1 MIKYHGDII
10 ISGQEELEKLEFLF
24 WHNYHSA
31 HSNLEWKRGGIWRR
45 FTIGLTA
52 SKATTNSFT
61 CKGQRWSRVLRRGW
75 SVGTGKEAKL
85 LRNHSQLWVLPSHQ
99 CFSIPGFLST
109 PPRCLCFW
117 IPGCF
122 CFLTPP
128 CCLCFSI
135 PGCFCFSTL
144 QCCGCLCTS
153 TTSPWFFVGSQGL
166 HIRPL
171 QYSWNENT
179 KAWLLNEIDE
189 DEFFRIVT
197 PARDASIGRRWR
209 GRFDFLAKLDRGSPQ
224 TTLKKNIVIGF
235 KFKGHH
241 N

>member
-1 MIKYHGDII
+1 M
-10 ISGQEELEKLEFLF
+10 EKGKDLKEIYN
-24 WHNYHSA
+24 W
-31 HSNLEWKRGGIWRR
+31 I
-45 FTIGLTA
+45 
-52 SKATTNSFT
+52 NSVKSFHKLLT
-61 CKGQRWSRVLRRGW
+61 CKGQRWSGVLRRGW

-122 CFLTPP
+122 CILTPP

-144 QCCGCLCTS
+144 QCCGCLYTS

-179 KAWLLNEIDE
+179 KAWLLNKIDE
-189 DEFFRIVT
+189 DEVFVIVSY
-197 PARDASIGRRWR
+197 PGKRRQYWSEVKR
-209 GRFDFLAKLDRGSPQ
+209 KVRFPGKVRPWVAPDNSEEKHSYRF
-224 TTLKKNIVIGF
+224 
-235 KFKGHH
+235 
-241 N
+241 

>member
-1 MIKYHGDII
+1 M
-10 ISGQEELEKLEFLF
+10 EK
-24 WHNYHSA
+24 
-31 HSNLEWKRGGIWRR
+31 GGIWRR

-61 CKGQRWSRVLRRGW
+61 CKGQRWSGVLRRGW

-99 CFSIPGFLST
+99 CFSIPGFFST
-109 PPRCLCFW
+109 
-117 IPGCF
+117 
-122 CFLTPP
+122 TP
-128 CCLCFSI
+128 CCLCFWI

-144 QCCGCLCTS
+144 QCCGCLYTS

-189 DEFFRIVT
+189 DEFFRIDT